1 MRRVKKVVRNE
12 KIIPILVANKYTW
25 EILGELNFKSL
36 ISTIILYI
44 LYVAEFLRKSDKIQ
58 TLTKS
63 VLQEIRYLCITGC

>member
-1 MRRVKKVVRNE
+1 MRTVKKVVRKE

-63 VLQEIRYLCITGC
+63 VLQEIRYLCIIGC

>member
-1 MRRVKKVVRNE
+1 MRTVKKVVRKE